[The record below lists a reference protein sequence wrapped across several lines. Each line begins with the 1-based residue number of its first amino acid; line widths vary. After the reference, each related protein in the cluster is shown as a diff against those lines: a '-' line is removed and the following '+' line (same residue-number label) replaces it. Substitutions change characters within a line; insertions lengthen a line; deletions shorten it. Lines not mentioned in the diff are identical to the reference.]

1 MSDIRRFWWVVFDGR
16 AIDTTGISRNG
27 RVRMADPMW
36 NLPDE
41 EFVRRLH
48 EEQSE
53 ADDLSCVY
61 DPHDANLQIED
72 EPDTSPENT

>member
-1 MSDIRRFWWVVFDGR
+1 
-16 AIDTTGISRNG
+16 
-27 RVRMADPMW
+27 MADSMW

-41 EFVRRLH
+41 EFVRRLQ

-53 ADDLSCVY
+53 ANDLGYTFESY
-61 DPHDANLQIED
+61 AANLQLED

>member
-1 MSDIRRFWWVVFDGR
+1 
-16 AIDTTGISRNG
+16 
-27 RVRMADPMW
+27 MADPMW

-41 EFVRRLH
+41 EFLRRLH

-53 ADDLSCVY
+53 AEDLSCEFE
-61 DPHDANLQIED
+61 PHAADLGME